1 MRYFHTQI
9 WHDKV
14 ICTIQRTSPQVTPED
29 RKEKHTEAK
38 TQVDDKEPAV
48 SLTSCSYSM
57 YPNPLGFP
65 ALLVTSRISLILPCC
80 NKKNA
85 LYLSVSVCTGPSHV
99 TWSSEPREG
108 PATCKAKVVPSF
120 LSYFKTLSIGPV
132 PEIEPATSCSA
143 VKRSTDWANPAAVKN
158 INSNPLL
165 LWTLTVYCQ
174 EPIIRSLHLCYNF
187 ESTFPVFLF
196 LEL

>member
-1 MRYFHTQI
+1 MTFDSFKLSLLSHEVYIVVFSFSASEAKDNSNRMRYFHTQI

-80 NKKNA
+80 NKKK
-85 LYLSVSVCTGPSHV
+85 CTLFECQCIYGTQPFYV
-99 TWSSEPREG
+99 VIGATRRSSRLQG
-108 PATCKAKVVPSF
+108 K
-120 LSYFKTLSIGPV
+120 G
-132 PEIEPATSCSA
+132 
-143 VKRSTDWANPAAVKN
+143 
-158 INSNPLL
+158 
-165 LWTLTVYCQ
+165 
-174 EPIIRSLHLCYNF
+174 
-187 ESTFPVFLF
+187 STFISQLF
-196 LEL
+196 